1 MSYPSICD
9 NKPGSEAE
17 VQSLS
22 QEGRRGLQCSYGRRG
37 KEGEGG
43 REESSSAVMGGGG
56 GWREGR
62 TVPVQLWEE
71 GEGGREESSSAVMGG
86 GGGGR
91 GGREGGQGWWTRGP
105 KSGGR
110 GRRSGGGKRLPW
122 KKGEVSY

>member
-17 VQSLS
+17 VQSFS
-22 QEGRRGLQCSYGRRG
+22 QEGRRGLQRSYGRRG

-71 GEGGREESSSAVMGG
+71 G
-86 GGGGR
+86 
-91 GGREGGQGWWTRGP
+91 
-105 KSGGR
+105 
-110 GRRSGGGKRLPW
+110 
-122 KKGEVSY
+122 

>member
-17 VQSLS
+17 VQSFS

-37 KEGEGG
+37 K
-43 REESSSAVMGGGG
+43 
-56 GWREGR
+56 
-62 TVPVQLWEE
+62 E